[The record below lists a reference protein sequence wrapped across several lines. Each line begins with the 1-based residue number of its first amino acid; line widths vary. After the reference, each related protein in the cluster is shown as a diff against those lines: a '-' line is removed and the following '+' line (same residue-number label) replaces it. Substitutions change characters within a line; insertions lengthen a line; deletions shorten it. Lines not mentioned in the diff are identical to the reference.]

1 MPPTTFRPGDDQSR
15 SIRAL
20 KDLDHGAGTW
30 ETAGFAAGIS
40 GFQHV
45 SGNSKAMGPLAVA
58 GFSLDAEG
66 AGCPG
71 PALDPQ
77 NQAPVGGVLTGES
90 L

>member
-1 MPPTTFRPGDDQSR
+1 MTSLGASGPSKTWTTEQGPGKLQ
-15 SIRAL
+15 
-20 KDLDHGAGTW
+20 DLQRVFQAFNMFQ
-30 ETAGFAAGIS
+30 ET
-40 GFQHV
+40 QK
-45 SGNSKAMGPLAVA
+45 KAMGPLAVA

>member
-1 MPPTTFRPGDDQSR
+1 MTSLGASGPSKTWTTEQEPGKLQ
-15 SIRAL
+15 
-20 KDLDHGAGTW
+20 DLQRIFQAFNMFQ
-30 ETAGFAAGIS
+30 ET
-40 GFQHV
+40 QK
-45 SGNSKAMGPLAVA
+45 KAMGPLAVA